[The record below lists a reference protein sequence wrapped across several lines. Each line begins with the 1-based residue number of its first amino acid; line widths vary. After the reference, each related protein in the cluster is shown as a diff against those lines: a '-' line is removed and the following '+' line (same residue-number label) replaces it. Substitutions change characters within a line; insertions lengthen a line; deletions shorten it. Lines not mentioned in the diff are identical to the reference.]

1 MSIIL
6 GNDDLAKYPFLEEAG
21 KYIRE
26 THFNLDDF
34 DRSEF
39 SHIIERAKKRI
50 EYELIE
56 GKVFT
61 ELEKYDIE
69 LFTFLVSLIIMKCIG
84 IDSAVKKFSLFE
96 AMRVERF
103 LISDLLREK
112 DLTKKNLL
120 LSKIFKELF
129 QLNVILDEK
138 KTNLFKMKISDY
150 LKRSNEFNEVEW
162 KLINR
167 AVYNG
172 YVYLDGDETVRL
184 IRSEIYKLMY
194 NRIKDMSISQIPYQI
209 TVNANLI
216 TKKLYFLSNT
226 SNQSNQV
233 KDLPPCIKKAL
244 ELLHNNENLPHSA
257 RFMLATYMM
266 AIGKSVDEVILL
278 FQNAPDYNEK
288 ITRYQV
294 EHLAG
299 KKGSQTK
306 YSVPTCSKLAN
317 ENLCYATNDCK
328 GITNPVQFGRCKF
341 KNEQR
346 N

>member
-226 SNQSNQV
+226 SNQANQV

>member
-1 MSIIL
+1 LSIIL

-21 KYIRE
+21 KYIRD
-26 THFNLDDF
+26 THFDLDDF

-69 LFTFLVSLIIMKCIG
+69 LFTFLVSLILMKCIG

-112 DLTKKNLL
+112 DVTKKNLL

-129 QLNVILDEK
+129 QLDVKLDDR
-138 KTNLFKMKISDY
+138 KTNLFQMKISDY
-150 LKRSNEFNEVEW
+150 ITRSNGFNEVEW

-167 AVYNG
+167 AVDNG

-194 NRIKDMSISQIPYQI
+194 NRIKDMNISRIPYQI
-209 TVNANLI
+209 TVNAKLI
-216 TKKLYFLSNT
+216 LKKLAPTNKT
-226 SNQSNQV
+226 SNKV
-233 KDLPPCIKKAL
+233 RDLPPCIKKAL
-244 ELLHNNENLPHSA
+244 ELLNNNENLPHSA
-257 RFMLATYMM
+257 RFMLATYMLS
-266 AIGKSVDEVILL
+266 IGKSVDEVVLL
-278 FQNAPDYNEK
+278 FQNAPDYNER

-328 GITNPVQFGRCKF
+328 GITNPLQFGKF

>member
-1 MSIIL
+1 LSIIL

-21 KYIRE
+21 KYIKE
-26 THFNLDDF
+26 THFELEDF

-61 ELEKYDIE
+61 EIEKYDIE

-84 IDSAVKKFSLFE
+84 IDSAIKKFSLFE
-96 AMRVERF
+96 AIRVERF

-112 DLTKKNLL
+112 DLTKKTLL
-120 LSKIFKELF
+120 LSKIFNELF
-129 QLNVILDEK
+129 QLDVKFDDRNTNV
-138 KTNLFKMKISDY
+138 FKMKIFDY
-150 LKRSNEFNEVEW
+150 LKRANEFNEIEW

-167 AVYNG
+167 AVDNG

-184 IRSEIYKLMY
+184 IRSELYKLMY

-209 TVNANLI
+209 TVNAKLI
-216 TKKLYFLSNT
+216 LTKLTPYIKT
-226 SNQSNQV
+226 SNSTS
-233 KDLPPCIKKAL
+233 DLPPCIKNAL
-244 ELLHNNENLPHSA
+244 ELLNKNENLTHSA
-257 RFMLATYMM
+257 RFMLATYMLYK
-266 AIGKSVDEVILL
+266 GKSVDEVVVL

-299 KKGSQTK
+299 KRGSQTK

-328 GITNPVQFGRCKF
+328 GITNPVQFGTRNR

-346 N
+346 Y

>member
-21 KYIRE
+21 KYIRD
-26 THFNLDDF
+26 THFDLDDF

-103 LISDLLREK
+103 LISDLLRER

-129 QLNVILDEK
+129 QLDVKLYDK
-138 KTNLFKMKISDY
+138 TTNLFQMKISDY
-150 LKRSNEFNEVEW
+150 LKRSSGFNEVEW

-167 AVYNG
+167 AVDNG
-172 YVYLDGDETVRL
+172 FVYLDGDETVRL
-184 IRSEIYKLMY
+184 IRSEIYKLIY
-194 NRIKDMSISQIPYQI
+194 NRIKEMSISQIPYQI
-209 TVNANLI
+209 TVNAKLI
-216 TKKLYFLSNT
+216 INKLAPSVKT
-226 SNQSNQV
+226 SNHSS
-233 KDLPPCIKKAL
+233 DFPPCIKKAL
-244 ELLHNNENLPHSA
+244 ELLNNNENLPHSA
-257 RFMLATYMM
+257 RFMLATYMLY
-266 AIGKSVDEVILL
+266 IGKSVDDVVLL

-299 KKGSQTK
+299 KKGNQTK
-306 YSVPTCSKLAN
+306 YSVPACSKLAN

-328 GITNPVQFGRCKF
+328 EITNPVQFGIRKF

-346 N
+346 S

>member
-6 GNDDLAKYPFLEEAG
+6 GNEDLAKYPFLEEAG

-26 THFNLDDF
+26 THFDLDDLG
-34 DRSEF
+34 RSEF
-39 SHIIERAKKRI
+39 SHIIERARKRI

-69 LFTFLVSLIIMKCIG
+69 LFTFLVSLIIMKCVG

-103 LISDLLREK
+103 LISDLLRER

-129 QLNVILDEK
+129 QLDVKLDDK
-138 KTNLFKMKISDY
+138 KTNLFQMKISDY
-150 LKRSNEFNEVEW
+150 LKRSSGFNEVEW

-167 AVYNG
+167 AVYDG

-184 IRSEIYKLMY
+184 IRSEIYKLIY
-194 NRIKDMSISQIPYQI
+194 NRIKEMSISQIPYQI
-209 TVNANLI
+209 TVNAKLI
-216 TKKLYFLSNT
+216 IDKLAPSAKT
-226 SNQSNQV
+226 SPHSS
-233 KDLPPCIKKAL
+233 DLPPCIKKAL
-244 ELLHNNENLPHSA
+244 ELLNNNENLPHSA
-257 RFMLATYMM
+257 RFMLATYMLY
-266 AIGKSVDEVILL
+266 IGKSVDDVVLL
-278 FQNAPDYNEK
+278 FQKAPDYNEK

-317 ENLCYATNDCK
+317 ENLCYATIDCK
-328 GITNPVQFGRCKF
+328 GITNPVQFGRPKF

>member
-1 MSIIL
+1 LSIIL

-26 THFNLDDF
+26 THFDLDDF

-50 EYELIE
+50 ECELIE
-56 GKVFT
+56 GKIFT

-103 LISDLLREK
+103 LISDLLRER

-120 LSKIFKELF
+120 LSRIFKELF
-129 QLNVILDEK
+129 QLDVKLGDK
-138 KTNLFKMKISDY
+138 KTNLFQMKISDY
-150 LKRSNEFNEVEW
+150 LKKSSGFNEAEW

-167 AVYNG
+167 TVDNG

-184 IRSEIYKLMY
+184 IRSEIYKLIY
-194 NRIKDMSISQIPYQI
+194 NRIKEMSISQIPYQI
-209 TVNANLI
+209 TVNAKLI
-216 TKKLYFLSNT
+216 ANKLAPSTKT
-226 SNQSNQV
+226 SNDAS
-233 KDLPPCIKKAL
+233 DLPPCIKKAL
-244 ELLHNNENLPHSA
+244 ELLNNNENLPHSA
-257 RFMLATYMM
+257 RFMLATYMLY
-266 AIGKSVDEVILL
+266 IGKSIDDVVLL
-278 FQNAPDYNEK
+278 FQHAPDYNEK

>member
-21 KYIRE
+21 KYIRD
-26 THFNLDDF
+26 THFDLDDF

-69 LFTFLVSLIIMKCIG
+69 LFTFLVSLILMKCIG

-112 DLTKKNLL
+112 DVTKKNLL

-129 QLNVILDEK
+129 QLDVKLDDR
-138 KTNLFKMKISDY
+138 KTNLFQMKISDY
-150 LKRSNEFNEVEW
+150 ITRSNGFNEVEW

-167 AVYNG
+167 AVDNG

-184 IRSEIYKLMY
+184 IRLEIYKLMY
-194 NRIKDMSISQIPYQI
+194 NRIKDMNISRIPYQI
-209 TVNANLI
+209 TVNAKLI
-216 TKKLYFLSNT
+216 LKKLAPTNKT
-226 SNQSNQV
+226 SNKV
-233 KDLPPCIKKAL
+233 RDLPPCIKKAL
-244 ELLHNNENLPHSA
+244 ELLNNNENLPHSA
-257 RFMLATYMM
+257 RFMLATYMLS
-266 AIGKSVDEVILL
+266 IGKSVDEVVLL
-278 FQNAPDYNEK
+278 FQNAPDYNER

-328 GITNPVQFGRCKF
+328 GITNPLQFGKF

>member
-26 THFNLDDF
+26 THFDLDDF

-112 DLTKKNLL
+112 DLIKKNLL

-129 QLNVILDEK
+129 QLNVKLDDR

-150 LKRSNEFNEVEW
+150 IKKSNGFNEVEW

-167 AVYNG
+167 AVDNG

-194 NRIKDMSISQIPYQI
+194 NRIKEMNISQIPYQI
-209 TVNANLI
+209 IVNAKLI
-216 TKKLYFLSNT
+216 TKKLSPST
-226 SNQSNQV
+226 KTPNQV
-233 KDLPPCIKKAL
+233 KELPPCIKKAL
-244 ELLHNNENLPHSA
+244 ELLNNNENLPHSA
-257 RFMLATYMM
+257 RFMLATYMLS
-266 AIGKSVDEVILL
+266 IGKNVDEVILL

-299 KKGSQTK
+299 KKGSQIK

-328 GITNPVQFGRCKF
+328 GITNPLQFGRF

>member
-21 KYIRE
+21 KYIRD
-26 THFNLDDF
+26 THFDLDDF

-69 LFTFLVSLIIMKCIG
+69 LFTFLVSLILMKCIG

-112 DLTKKNLL
+112 DVTKKNLL

-129 QLNVILDEK
+129 QLDVKLDDR
-138 KTNLFKMKISDY
+138 KTNLFQMKISDY
-150 LKRSNEFNEVEW
+150 ITRSNGFNEVEW

-167 AVYNG
+167 AVDNG

-194 NRIKDMSISQIPYQI
+194 NRIKYMNISRIPYQI
-209 TVNANLI
+209 TVNAKLI
-216 TKKLYFLSNT
+216 LKKLGPTNKT
-226 SNQSNQV
+226 SNKV
-233 KDLPPCIKKAL
+233 RDLPPCIKKAL
-244 ELLHNNENLPHSA
+244 ELLNNNENLPHSA
-257 RFMLATYMM
+257 RFMLATYMLS
-266 AIGKSVDEVILL
+266 IGKSVDEVVLL
-278 FQNAPDYNEK
+278 FHNAPDYNER

-328 GITNPVQFGRCKF
+328 GITNPLQFGKF

>member
-1 MSIIL
+1 LSIIL
-6 GNDDLAKYPFLEEAG
+6 GNEDLAKYPFLEEAG
-21 KYIRE
+21 KFIRE
-26 THFNLDDF
+26 THFDLDDLG
-34 DRSEF
+34 RSEF
-39 SHIIERAKKRI
+39 SHIIERARKRI

-103 LISDLLREK
+103 LISDLLRER

-120 LSKIFKELF
+120 LSKIFRELF
-129 QLNVILDEK
+129 QLDVKLDDK
-138 KTNLFKMKISDY
+138 KTNLFQMKIPDY
-150 LKRSNEFNEVEW
+150 LKRSSGFNEVEW

-167 AVYNG
+167 AVDNG

-194 NRIKDMSISQIPYQI
+194 NRIKEMSISQIPYQI
-209 TVNANLI
+209 TVNAKLI
-216 TKKLYFLSNT
+216 TNKLAPSVRT
-226 SNQSNQV
+226 SPHSS
-233 KDLPPCIKKAL
+233 DLPPCIKKAL
-244 ELLHNNENLPHSA
+244 ELLDNNENLPHSA
-257 RFMLATYMM
+257 RFMLATYMLY
-266 AIGKSVDEVILL
+266 IGKSVDDVVLL
-278 FQNAPDYNEK
+278 FQKAPDYNEK

-317 ENLCYATNDCK
+317 ENLCYATHDCK
-328 GITNPVQFGRCKF
+328 GITNPVQFGRLKF

>member
-1 MSIIL
+1 MVLSIIL

-26 THFNLDDF
+26 THFDLDDF

-84 IDSAVKKFSLFE
+84 IDHAVKKFSLFE

-129 QLNVILDEK
+129 QLNVKMDDK

-167 AVYNG
+167 AVNNG

-216 TKKLYFLSNT
+216 TKKLSPIT
-226 SNQSNQV
+226 KPSNQV
-233 KDLPPCIKKAL
+233 NDLPPCIKKAL

-257 RFMLATYMM
+257 RFMLATYML

-328 GITNPVQFGRCKF
+328 GITNPVQFSRRKF

>member
-1 MSIIL
+1 LSIIL

-26 THFNLDDF
+26 THFDLDDF

-112 DLTKKNLL
+112 DLIKKNLL

-129 QLNVILDEK
+129 QLNVKLDDR
-138 KTNLFKMKISDY
+138 KTNLFKIKISDY
-150 LKRSNEFNEVEW
+150 IKKSNGFNEVEW

-167 AVYNG
+167 AVDNG

-194 NRIKDMSISQIPYQI
+194 NRIKEMNISRIPYQI
-209 TVNANLI
+209 IVNAKLI
-216 TKKLYFLSNT
+216 TKKLSPT
-226 SNQSNQV
+226 IKTSNQV
-233 KDLPPCIKKAL
+233 KELPPCIKKAL
-244 ELLHNNENLPHSA
+244 ELLNNNENLPHSA
-257 RFMLATYMM
+257 RFMLATYMLS
-266 AIGKSVDEVILL
+266 IGKSVDEVILL

-299 KKGSQTK
+299 IKGSQIK

-328 GITNPVQFGRCKF
+328 GITNPVQFGRF

>member
-21 KYIRE
+21 KYIRD
-26 THFNLDDF
+26 THFDLDDF

-69 LFTFLVSLIIMKCIG
+69 LFTFLVSLILMKCIG

-112 DLTKKNLL
+112 DVTKKNLL

-129 QLNVILDEK
+129 QLDVKLDDR
-138 KTNLFKMKISDY
+138 KTNLFQMKISDY
-150 LKRSNEFNEVEW
+150 ITRSNGFNEVEW

-167 AVYNG
+167 AVDNG

-194 NRIKDMSISQIPYQI
+194 NRIKDMNISRIPYQI
-209 TVNANLI
+209 TVNAKLI
-216 TKKLYFLSNT
+216 LKKLGPTNKT
-226 SNQSNQV
+226 SNKV
-233 KDLPPCIKKAL
+233 RDLPPCIKKAL
-244 ELLHNNENLPHSA
+244 ELLNNNENLPHSA
-257 RFMLATYMM
+257 RFMLATYMLS
-266 AIGKSVDEVILL
+266 IGKSVDEVVLL
-278 FQNAPDYNEK
+278 FQNAPDYNER

-328 GITNPVQFGRCKF
+328 GITNPLQFGKF

>member
-1 MSIIL
+1 LSIIL

-21 KYIRE
+21 KYIKE
-26 THFNLDDF
+26 THFELEDF

-61 ELEKYDIE
+61 EIEKYDIE

-84 IDSAVKKFSLFE
+84 IDSAIKKFSLFE
-96 AMRVERF
+96 AIRVERF

-112 DLTKKNLL
+112 DLTKKTLL
-120 LSKIFKELF
+120 LSKIFNELF
-129 QLNVILDEK
+129 QLDVKFDDRNTNV
-138 KTNLFKMKISDY
+138 FKMKIFDY
-150 LKRSNEFNEVEW
+150 LKRANEFNEIEW

-167 AVYNG
+167 AVDNG

-184 IRSEIYKLMY
+184 IRSELYKLMY

-209 TVNANLI
+209 TVNAKLI
-216 TKKLYFLSNT
+216 LTKLTPYIKT
-226 SNQSNQV
+226 SNSTS
-233 KDLPPCIKKAL
+233 DLPPCIKNAL
-244 ELLHNNENLPHSA
+244 ELLNKNENLAHSA
-257 RFMLATYMM
+257 RFMLATYMLYK
-266 AIGKSVDEVILL
+266 GKSVDEVVVL

-299 KKGSQTK
+299 KRGSQTK

-328 GITNPVQFGRCKF
+328 GITNPVQFGTRNG

-346 N
+346 Y

>member
-1 MSIIL
+1 LSIIL

-21 KYIRE
+21 KYIRD
-26 THFNLDDF
+26 THFDLDDF

-69 LFTFLVSLIIMKCIG
+69 LFTFLVSLILMKCIG

-112 DLTKKNLL
+112 DVTKKNLL

-129 QLNVILDEK
+129 QLDVKLDDR
-138 KTNLFKMKISDY
+138 KTNLFQMKISDY
-150 LKRSNEFNEVEW
+150 ITRSNGFNEVEW

-167 AVYNG
+167 AVDNG

-194 NRIKDMSISQIPYQI
+194 NRIKDMNISRIPYQI
-209 TVNANLI
+209 TVNAKLI
-216 TKKLYFLSNT
+216 LKKLEPTNKT
-226 SNQSNQV
+226 SNKV
-233 KDLPPCIKKAL
+233 RDLPPCIKKAL
-244 ELLHNNENLPHSA
+244 ELLNNNENLPHSA
-257 RFMLATYMM
+257 RFMLATYMLS
-266 AIGKSVDEVILL
+266 IGKSVDEVVLL

-328 GITNPVQFGRCKF
+328 GITNPLQFGKF